1 MLKKFK
7 ANLVLCLVVCF
18 GLVTNIAFAGSDLDR
33 ALSQD
38 AKPVNTQNNTPF
50 DYGYGKTKNI
60 NTEEQKKKTE
70 EEHKKYFDYF
80 TTIPCINNHKDF
92 ENIIKELK
100 TNYGT
105 NSWIYHWAKCRY
117 YIFKRT
123 YYNDMPKELRDINEK
138 DIDIELNEL
147 KENINNR
154 LINKE
159 NVYIDEIFYTYTDSS
174 HYYYNI
180 KKYKLSLKDL
190 LIIKNT
196 KDVYNFYKKYI
207 PIDDEIED
215 IIKNKFY
222 EIPYN
227 ERKIIMPINKQYI
240 TFFDDFLMIDID
252 NLPKNMNFPKGH
264 PIEGE
269 LYVGHPFSPN
279 NYLPLQDHELVFTED
294 KIREFCDFVE
304 ELGATEVYAETMSY
318 IDESGRRETENIYGG
333 KFELKGYGIE
343 GEYEKSNDMKFENE
357 LRKIVKI
364 HEMFSP
370 NQYPKLA
377 ENLYWYN
384 QEPSWQR
391 LYKKRMRGA
400 IIDRSETISTSKS
413 SMVQEKEYIN
423 INGELKILVASLG
436 GKYSKLENREYH
448 QNRDVEISLHVI
460 FEPLK
465 NLEQFKEKK

>member
-1 MLKKFK
+1 
-7 ANLVLCLVVCF
+7 
-18 GLVTNIAFAGSDLDR
+18 
-33 ALSQD
+33 
-38 AKPVNTQNNTPF
+38 
-50 DYGYGKTKNI
+50 
-60 NTEEQKKKTE
+60 
-70 EEHKKYFDYF
+70 
-80 TTIPCINNHKDF
+80 
-92 ENIIKELK
+92 
-100 TNYGT
+100 
-105 NSWIYHWAKCRY
+105 
-117 YIFKRT
+117 
-123 YYNDMPKELRDINEK
+123 
-138 DIDIELNEL
+138 
-147 KENINNR
+147 
-154 LINKE
+154 
-159 NVYIDEIFYTYTDSS
+159 
-174 HYYYNI
+174 
-180 KKYKLSLKDL
+180 
-190 LIIKNT
+190 
-196 KDVYNFYKKYI
+196 
-207 PIDDEIED
+207 
-215 IIKNKFY
+215 
-222 EIPYN
+222 
-227 ERKIIMPINKQYI
+227 I